1 MTYVNDASTLN
12 AIKASWEQAGC
23 NSLVGI
29 ACPLIACLQ
38 PTSGTCVTADG
49 GVGVCKSVT
58 VATPT
63 N

>member
-29 ACPLIACLQ
+29 ACPLIACVQ
-38 PTSGTCVTADG
+38 PNQGACMLAGDGSGTCT
-49 GVGVCKSVT
+49 SVNS
-58 VATPT
+58 ATPT